1 MQATAPKHRHHSN
14 NVAVYSQSICSHIQT
29 GRAAA
34 PNTRLLHTMAAFTM
48 AVYSQSMCPLKHTG
62 LQPQWALQLPNTDA
76 YCTPWQQ
83 SLWQRR
89 ITVNVSTHTN
99 RAATTM
105 RTAACMG
112 SQTLTPFTAAV
123 YTHSVMHPHT
133 RTGLQPQWGL
143 QVSLN
148 ITSQHDLV
156 APVPI
161 HDTRRIIPQPGAET
175 DIRNTSAT
183 QHTTHDAWG
192 RWQHIRCF
200 PSY

>member
-1 MQATAPKHRHHSN
+1 MQATAPKHRHHSKY
-14 NVAVYSQSICSHIQT
+14 VPVYSQSICSHIQT
-29 GRAAA
+29 G
-34 PNTRLLHTMAAFTM
+34 
-48 AVYSQSMCPLKHTG
+48 
-62 LQPQWALQLPNTDA
+62 LQPQWALHLPNTDV

-112 SQTLTPFTAAV
+112 GSQTLTPFTAAV
-123 YTHSVMHPHT
+123 YTHSVRRPHT

-143 QVSLN
+143 QVSPNMNIAARLN
-148 ITSQHDLV
+148 V

-175 DIRNTSAT
+175 NIRNTSAT
-183 QHTTHDAWG
+183 QHTTHGWG